1 MAVYH
6 INLVKKYDE
15 RSPRLTP
22 DKKWLKEKTMS
33 AATVIWV
40 DLLSFA
46 SSSVGTFLERLS
58 EVSTGKYGV

>member
-1 MAVYH
+1 MT
-6 INLVKKYDE
+6 
-15 RSPRLTP
+15 SPRLTP

-46 SSSVGTFLERLS
+46 SSSVGTFLERLQLQIS
-58 EVSTGKYGV
+58 IGQYEV